1 MLRQLALRF
10 MIAPKARGQAQALLS
25 STQELSLVKG
35 EAKARIEEGIR
46 SCRHSPAEPVMQP
59 AVHNASGLTIFPD
72 TIPSFHRSAQEA
84 LTPAAFLPE
93 AGILQHIAF
102 QPTSIQKQTRHTNS
116 DESIPTCSQ
125 SPVHLTKTRAGR
137 YSSLQLAVLTL
148 WLKDFCKASAQLG
161 HRLRFTLRCNLLISR
176 TVFCFAQLK
185 YPQQVDFK
193 EKCLLPLHT
202 QRDSQSKW

>member
-1 MLRQLALRF
+1 M
-10 MIAPKARGQAQALLS
+10 QALPS
-25 STQELSLVKG
+25 RASNA
-35 EAKARIEEGIR
+35 EAA
-46 SCRHSPAEPVMQP
+46 
-59 AVHNASGLTIFPD
+59 HNASGLTIFPD

-102 QPTSIQKQTRHTNS
+102 QPTPIQKQTRHTIS

-125 SPVHLTKTRAGR
+125 SPVHLTKTQAGR
-137 YSSLQLAVLTL
+137 YSSLQHAALTL

-161 HRLRFTLRCNLLISR
+161 HCLRFPLRYNVLISR
-176 TVFCFAQLK
+176 SVFCFAQLK